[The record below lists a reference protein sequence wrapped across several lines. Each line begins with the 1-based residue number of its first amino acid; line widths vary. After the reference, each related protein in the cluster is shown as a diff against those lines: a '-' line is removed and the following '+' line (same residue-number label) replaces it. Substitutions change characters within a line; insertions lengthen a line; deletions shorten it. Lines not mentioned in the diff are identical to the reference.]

1 MIDVLNLIDGLEVIG
16 GGISAAWGLFAP
28 AMFEAIQTKHK
39 LVNGNTT
46 NRTTVQVFN
55 IENEQGKQ
63 SFLIGEVDEVQVSEN
78 NTVIYDSMSRMALIS
93 SKNGASKSISI
104 GTYCFAIS

>member
-1 MIDVLNLIDGLEVIG
+1 
-16 GGISAAWGLFAP
+16 
-28 AMFEAIQTKHK
+28 MFEAIQTKHK

-78 NTVIYDSMSRMALIS
+78 NTVVFDSMSRTAFIS

-104 GTYCFAIS
+104 GTYYFAIS